1 MLGKEYIIP
10 LLGVWDSFDDI
21 DFSKL
26 PESFVLKTTHDSGGV
41 VICKNKAEFNYIN
54 ARNVLNKSMSRNYY
68 WIRSFHIKMLSLELW
83 LNNI

>member
-26 PESFVLKTTHDSGGV
+26 PESFVLKTTHDSGGG
-41 VICKNKAEFNYIN
+41 CY
-54 ARNVLNKSMSRNYY
+54 L
-68 WIRSFHIKMLSLELW
+68 
-83 LNNI
+83 